1 MYAPSLITYRS
12 PGSTEWRAAVRQDSQ
27 IADVAALGF
36 CGTARDLIST
46 GPSALKDVIAR
57 SSEKTHVWREIPTDI
72 IFGPP
77 IPDPDKILC
86 IGLNYREHARE
97 SGLEVPPVP
106 VVFAKFR
113 NSLIGPGAAIELPAI
128 SQQVDYEGELA
139 LVIGRRCKNVDASDA
154 LSVVAGYT
162 ALNDVSARDLQLQA
176 SQWTIGKA
184 IDTFAPM
191 GPGMVP
197 AHLVP
202 DPQKLELITQVNGQV
217 VQKSSTADMIFG
229 VAEIIAFL
237 SRSMTLE
244 PGDIIATGTPSGVGF
259 KREPA
264 LFLKAGDVVE
274 VEISSIGLLSNP
286 VVRSVDVQLGMLSLF
301 TFHRSLFTSYVLPTD
316 LSDYQIPRLYLARS
330 HGSRICD

>member
-1 MYAPSLITYRS
+1 MYAPTLITYRS
-12 PGSTEWRAAVRQDSQ
+12 SLSDRWQAAIRQDSE
-27 IADVAALGF
+27 IVDLDALGF
-36 CGTARDLIST
+36 SGTTRDLLRAS
-46 GPSALKDVIAR
+46 PSALKDLINR
-57 SSEKTHVWREIPTDI
+57 SERADVRREIPPGV

-97 SGLEVPPVP
+97 SGLEVPSVP

-113 NSLIGPGAAIELPAI
+113 NSLIGPGAAIELPTV
-128 SQQVDYEGELA
+128 SEQVDYEGELA
-139 LVIGRRCKNVDASDA
+139 VVIGSRCKNISASDA
-154 LSVVAGYT
+154 LSFVAGYS
-162 ALNDVSARDLQLQA
+162 AFNDVSARDLQLQV
-176 SQWTIGKA
+176 SQWTTGKA

-191 GPGMVP
+191 GPGMIP

-202 DPQKLELITQVNGQV
+202 DPQTLELITRLNGQV
-217 VQKSSTADMIFG
+217 VQQSSTADMIFS
-229 VAEIIAFL
+229 VAEIIAYL

-264 LFLKAGDVVE
+264 LFLKPGDVVE

-286 VVRSVDVQLGMLSLF
+286 VLRSTNV
-301 TFHRSLFTSYVLPTD
+301 
-316 LSDYQIPRLYLARS
+316 
-330 HGSRICD
+330 

>member
-1 MYAPSLITYRS
+1 MYAPALISYRS
-12 PGSTEWRAAVRQDSQ
+12 PQSTEWRAAVRQDSK
-27 IADVAALGF
+27 IADLDAFGF
-36 CGTARDLIST
+36 SGTARDLLIKSQ
-46 GPSALKDVIAR
+46 SALKDVFAHA
-57 SSEKTHVWREIPTDI
+57 SEKPDIWRDIPSDL

-77 IPDPDKILC
+77 IPNPDKILC

-113 NSLIGPGAAIELPAI
+113 NSLIGPGEAIELPAI

-139 LVIGRRCKNVDASDA
+139 VVIGRRCHNVRVNDA
-154 LSVVAGYT
+154 LSVVAGYS
-162 ALNDVSARDLQLQA
+162 AFNDVSARDLQLQV

-202 DPQKLELITQVNGQV
+202 DPQKLELTTRVNGQV
-217 VQKSSTADMIFG
+217 VQQSSTADMIFG

-237 SRSMTLE
+237 SKSMTLE

-259 KREPA
+259 KRTPA
-264 LFLKAGDVVE
+264 LFLKPGDLVE
-274 VEISSIGLLSNP
+274 VEISSIGVLSNP
-286 VVRSVDVQLGMLSLF
+286 VVRSK
-301 TFHRSLFTSYVLPTD
+301 TF
-316 LSDYQIPRLYLARS
+316 
-330 HGSRICD
+330 C

>member
-1 MYAPSLITYRS
+1 MYAPTLVTYRS
-12 PGSTEWRAAVRQDSQ
+12 SLSHEWRAAIRHHSEIVDLDAVRFS
-27 IADVAALGF
+27 
-36 CGTARDLIST
+36 GTNRDLLKAS
-46 GPSALKDVIAR
+46 PSALKDLIT
-57 SSEKTHVWREIPTDI
+57 SSERAGVRREIPPDI

-97 SGLEVPPVP
+97 SGLEVPSIP

-113 NSLIGPGAAIELPAI
+113 NSLIGLGAAIELPAV

-139 LVIGRRCKNVDASDA
+139 VVIGCRCKNISATDA
-154 LSVVAGYT
+154 LSVVAGYS
-162 ALNDVSARDLQLQA
+162 AFNDVSARDLQLQV
-176 SQWTIGKA
+176 SQWTTGKA

-191 GPGMVP
+191 GPGMIP

-202 DPQKLELITQVNGQV
+202 DPQELELITRLNGQV
-217 VQKSSTADMIFG
+217 VQQSSTADMIFS
-229 VAEIIAFL
+229 VAEIIAYL
-237 SRSMTLE
+237 SKSMTLE

-264 LFLKAGDVVE
+264 LFLKPGDVVE

-286 VVRSVDVQLGMLSLF
+286 VVRSTNV
-301 TFHRSLFTSYVLPTD
+301 
-316 LSDYQIPRLYLARS
+316 
-330 HGSRICD
+330 